1 MLDFVKIMYY
11 LRNMLRAYKYRLDPS
26 ATQTELLNKHF
37 GSVRYVYNWAL
48 GIKTRAFQVESRTVS
63 RFELDKQMTGLKT
76 EFEWLNEINSQC
88 LQAALR
94 NLDSA
99 YTRFFR
105 DKKGFPRFK
114 SKKDNWHS
122 FSCPQNVKVD
132 FAAQT
137 MQLPKIGKVRFV
149 CSRTFEGMIK
159 TVTVSKTPT
168 GKVFASVLVDTG
180 SPDRLNVLPAK
191 APLIQSL
198 AVGIDVGLKAF
209 ATLSTGETIANPRF
223 LRKSIK
229 TLKRL
234 SHQHSKKK
242 KGSANRDKSRI
253 RLARQ
258 HERVTNQRNDFLH
271 KTSTAITK
279 QFDTICVENLN
290 ISGMMKNPKLARA
303 IADVSWGSF
312 ISMLEY
318 KCEWQG
324 KNLVKIGRFEP
335 SSRLCTC
342 GRINREITLKD
353 RVWTCGSCGTTH
365 DRDMLAAT
373 NIVRFAFVKQ
383 NLIGMDSPES
393 TLVELDSSSTL
404 KQESPCL

>member
-1 MLDFVKIMYY
+1 MLV
-11 LRNMLRAYKYRLDPS
+11 AYRYRLDPS
-26 ATQTELLNKHF
+26 SSQTELLNKHF

-48 GIKTRAFQVESRTVS
+48 GIKTKAFQVESRTVS

-76 EFEWLNEINSQC
+76 ELEWLNEINSQC

-105 DKKGFPRFK
+105 EKKGFPRFK
-114 SKKDNWHS
+114 SKKDNRHS

-132 FAAQT
+132 LAAQT

-149 CSRTFEGMIK
+149 CSRTFEGVVK
-159 TVTVSKTPT
+159 TVTVSRTPT
-168 GKVFASVLVDTG
+168 GKVFASVLVDT
-180 SPDRLNVLPAK
+180 PDVVPAK
-191 APLIQSL
+191 VPLLQST
-198 AVGIDVGLKAF
+198 AVGIDVGLNAF

-223 LRKSIK
+223 LKKSIK
-229 TLKRL
+229 KLKRL
-234 SHQHSKKK
+234 SRQHSKKK

-271 KTSTAITK
+271 KVSTRIVRENQTV
-279 QFDTICVENLN
+279 CVENLN
-290 ISGMMKNPKLARA
+290 IAGMMKNHKLARA
-303 IADVSWGSF
+303 ISDVAWGSF
-312 ISMLEY
+312 VSMLDY

-324 KNLVKIGRFEP
+324 KNLIKIGRFEP
-335 SSRLCTC
+335 SSKLCTC
-342 GRINREITLKD
+342 GTLNHSLTLKD
-353 RVWTCGSCGTTH
+353 RVWTCSACGTTH
-365 DRDMLAAT
+365 DRDILAAN

-383 NLIGMDSPES
+383 NRIGGPISRAG
-393 TLVELDSSSTL
+393 
-404 KQESPCL
+404 

>member
-1 MLDFVKIMYY
+1 
-11 LRNMLRAYKYRLDPS
+11 
-26 ATQTELLNKHF
+26 
-37 GSVRYVYNWAL
+37 
-48 GIKTRAFQVESRTVS
+48 
-63 RFELDKQMTGLKT
+63 MTGLKT
-76 EFEWLNEINSQC
+76 ELEWLQEINSQC

-105 DKKGFPRFK
+105 EKKGFPRFK
-114 SKKDNWHS
+114 SKKDNRHS

-132 FAAQT
+132 FANQT
-137 MQLPKIGKVRFV
+137 IQLPRIGKVRFV
-149 CSRTFEGMIK
+149 CSRTFEGTIK

-168 GKVFASVLVDTG
+168 GQVFASVLVETG
-180 SPDRLNVLPAK
+180 VD
-191 APLIQSL
+191 APVKSAPNQST

-223 LRKSIK
+223 LKKSLK
-229 TLKRL
+229 KLKRL
-234 SHQHSKKK
+234 SRQHSKKK
-242 KGSANRDKSRI
+242 KAGPPGGSANRDKSRI

-271 KTSTAITK
+271 KTSTRIVRENQTV
-279 QFDTICVENLN
+279 CVENLN
-290 ISGMMKNPKLARA
+290 ISGMMKNHKLARA

-312 ISMLEY
+312 VSMLAY

-342 GRINREITLKD
+342 GTINRELTLKV
-353 RVWTCGSCGTTH
+353 RVWRCSNCGTTH
-365 DRDMLAAT
+365 DRDILAAN
-373 NIVRFAFVKQ
+373 NIVRFSFVKQ
-383 NLIGMDSPES
+383 NLVGLDRPEL
-393 TLVELDSSSTL
+393 TLDETDSSWSLT
-404 KQESPCL
+404 QESPRL

>member
-1 MLDFVKIMYY
+1 
-11 LRNMLRAYKYRLDPS
+11 
-26 ATQTELLNKHF
+26 
-37 GSVRYVYNWAL
+37 
-48 GIKTRAFQVESRTVS
+48 
-63 RFELDKQMTGLKT
+63 MTGLKT
-76 EFEWLNEINSQC
+76 ELDWLNEINSQC

-105 DKKGFPRFK
+105 EKKGFPRFK
-114 SKKDNWHS
+114 SKKDNRHS

-149 CSRTFEGMIK
+149 CSRTFEGVVK

-168 GKVFASVLVDTG
+168 GKVFASVLVET
-180 SPDRLNVLPAK
+180 PDGLPLK
-191 APLIQSL
+191 APLVQST
-198 AVGIDVGLKAF
+198 AVGIDVGLKDF
-209 ATLSTGETIANPRF
+209 ATLSTGATIANPRF
-223 LRKSIK
+223 LKKSIK
-229 TLKRL
+229 KLKRL
-234 SHQHSKKK
+234 SRQHSKKK

-271 KTSTAITK
+271 KVSTRIVRENQTV
-279 QFDTICVENLN
+279 CVENLN
-290 ISGMMKNPKLARA
+290 ISGMMKNHKLARA

-312 ISMLEY
+312 VSMLEY

-324 KNLVKIGRFEP
+324 KNLVRIGRFEP

-342 GRINREITLKD
+342 GTINRDLTLKD
-353 RVWTCGSCGTTH
+353 RVWTCGNCGTTH
-365 DRDMLAAT
+365 ERDILAAN
-373 NIVRFAFVKQ
+373 NIVRFAFQRQ
-383 NLIGMDSPES
+383 NILGLDRPDFKP
-393 TLVELDSSSTL
+393 VETDSSWSLT
-404 KQESPCL
+404 QESPAL

>member
-1 MLDFVKIMYY
+1 MLI
-11 LRNMLRAYKYRLDPS
+11 AYRYRLDPS
-26 ATQTELLNKHF
+26 ASQTELLNKHF

-48 GIKTRAFQVESRTVS
+48 GIKTKAFQVESRTVS
-63 RFELDKQMTGLKT
+63 RFELDKQMTGLKM
-76 EFEWLNEINSQC
+76 ELEWLNEINSQC

-105 DKKGFPRFK
+105 EKKGFPRFK
-114 SKKDNWHS
+114 SKKDNRHS

-149 CSRTFEGMIK
+149 CSRIFEGTVK
-159 TVTVSKTPT
+159 TVTLSKTPT
-168 GKVFASVLVDTG
+168 GKVFASVLVDT
-180 SPDRLNVLPAK
+180 PDVLPAK
-191 APLIQSL
+191 VPLLQSTT
-198 AVGIDVGLKAF
+198 VGIDVGIKSF

-223 LRKSIK
+223 LKKSIK
-229 TLKRL
+229 KLKRL
-234 SHQHSKKK
+234 SRQHSKKK

-258 HERVTNQRNDFLH
+258 HEKVTNQRNDFLH

-279 QFDTICVENLN
+279 QYDTVCVENLN
-290 ISGMMKNPKLARA
+290 ISGMMKNPGGEPHKLACA

-312 ISMLEY
+312 VSMLEY

-324 KNLVKIGRFEP
+324 KNLVRIGRFEP
-335 SSRLCTC
+335 SSKLCTC
-342 GRINREITLKD
+342 GTINRDLTLRD

-365 DRDMLAAT
+365 DRDILAAN
-373 NIVRFAFVKQ
+373 NIVRFAFQKQ
-383 NLIGMDSPES
+383 NLIGMDSAES
-393 TLVELDSSSTL
+393 TLSERGSSPSLT
-404 KQESPCL
+404 

>member
-1 MLDFVKIMYY
+1 MI
-11 LRNMLRAYKYRLDPS
+11 AYRYRLDPS
-26 ATQTELLNKHF
+26 AQQTELLNKHF

-48 GIKTRAFQVESRTVS
+48 GIKTKAFQLESRTIS

-76 EFEWLNEINSQC
+76 ELEWLNQINSQC

-105 DKKGFPRFK
+105 EKKEFPRFK
-114 SKKDNWHS
+114 SKKDNRHC

-137 MQLPKIGKVRFV
+137 MQLPKIGKIRFV
-149 CSRTFEGMIK
+149 CSRSFEGTIK

-168 GKVFASVLVDTG
+168 GKVFASVLVDTA
-180 SPDRLNVLPAK
+180 PADRPEVLPTK
-191 APLIQSL
+191 VPLVQSR

-209 ATLSTGETIANPRF
+209 ATLSTGESIANPRF
-223 LRKSIK
+223 LKKSIK
-229 TLKRL
+229 KLKRL
-234 SHQHSKKK
+234 SRQHSKKK
-242 KGSANRDKSRI
+242 KGSANRDKFRI
-253 RLARQ
+253 KLARQ

-271 KTSTAITK
+271 KVSTRIVRENQTV
-279 QFDTICVENLN
+279 CVENLN
-290 ISGMMKNPKLARA
+290 ISGMMKNHKLARA

-318 KCEWQG
+318 KCDWQG

-342 GRINREITLKD
+342 GTINRDLTLKD
-353 RVWTCGSCGTTH
+353 RVWTCADCGTTH
-365 DRDMLAAT
+365 DRDILAAN
-373 NIVRFAFVKQ
+373 NIVRFAFQKQ
-383 NLIGMDSPES
+383 NLIGMDSAELTLSERDIES
-393 TLVELDSSSTL
+393 LVDLRIPL
-404 KQESPCL
+404 L

>member
-1 MLDFVKIMYY
+1 MYCLWSMLI
-11 LRNMLRAYKYRLDPS
+11 AYRYRLDPS
-26 ATQTELLNKHF
+26 AQQAELLNKHF

-48 GIKTRAFQVESRTVS
+48 GIKNQAFQVESRTVS

-76 EFEWLNEINSQC
+76 ELEWLQEINSQC

-105 DKKGFPRFK
+105 EKKGFPRFK
-114 SKKDNWHS
+114 SKKDNRHS

-132 FAAQT
+132 FANQT
-137 MQLPKIGKVRFV
+137 IQLPKIGKVRFV
-149 CSRTFEGMIK
+149 CSRTFEGTIK

-168 GKVFASVLVDTG
+168 GQVFASVLVETG
-180 SPDRLNVLPAK
+180 VD
-191 APLIQSL
+191 APVKSTPNQST

-223 LRKSIK
+223 LKKSLK
-229 TLKRL
+229 KLKRL
-234 SHQHSKKK
+234 SRQHSKKK
-242 KGSANRDKSRI
+242 KAGPPGGSANRDKSRI

-271 KTSTAITK
+271 KTSTRIVRENQTV
-279 QFDTICVENLN
+279 CVENLN
-290 ISGMMKNPKLARA
+290 ICGMMKNHKLARA

-312 ISMLEY
+312 VSMLAY

-342 GRINREITLKD
+342 GTINRELTLKV
-353 RVWTCGSCGTTH
+353 RVWRCSNCGTTH
-365 DRDMLAAT
+365 DRDILAAN
-373 NIVRFAFVKQ
+373 NIVRFSFVKQ
-383 NLIGMDSPES
+383 NLVGLDRPEL
-393 TLVELDSSSTL
+393 TLDETDSSWSLT
-404 KQESPCL
+404 QESPRL